1 MLPRRWR
8 SVSICPRPGA
18 RATRRP
24 RRQLMGETVLH
35 VGGASPYD
43 VIIGRGIAGRLPS
56 RLGDEVQRVA
66 FLYAAELAEPAET
79 VLDVL
84 RPHYD
89 VLALGLPSGEQTKSA
104 DVAFQCWEA

>member
-56 RLGDEVQRVA
+56 RLGDEVQREA
-66 FLYAAELAEPAET
+66 FLYAPERAEPAET
-79 VLDVL
+79 ALDVL
-84 RPHYD
+84 RTHHD
-89 VLALGLPSGEQTKSA
+89 ALALGLPSGDPPTRAAGTS
-104 DVAFQCWEA
+104 QCGT